1 MSEADESLWCWILNE
16 YIQVQNRQEIC
27 RFVIT
32 SFKKRRIGTLGSF
45 MPHLWNTEKC
55 DDVIDVQNSCFAHKT
70 SCLFAV
76 TFSLTYQGTKK
87 CDGVQNSC
95 FLIKQIACLFVCF
108 LTFSSRC
115 TFARVVTM
123 EPPYSAVPEMKVNGV
138 QRVFSPNHE
147 PDIPLISIIFFQSFE
162 REYIQMFWKLM

>member
-1 MSEADESLWCWILNE
+1 METSLKTMNLRSFQLYRVYVASLNMSEADQSLWCWILNE

-45 MPHLWNTEKC
+45 MPYLWNTEKC

-108 LTFSSRC
+108 LTLSSRC

-123 EPPYSAVPEMKVNGV
+123 VTSLQCCSWDEG
-138 QRVFSPNHE
+138 
-147 PDIPLISIIFFQSFE
+147 
-162 REYIQMFWKLM
+162 